1 MKKIALILLGV
12 CLILGS
18 CKPTDKNKITYNGKN
33 TIDIVLLEK
42 YDLDASSGSNLTYH
56 SDNEMAVTVNS
67 DGIIQGKNVGDA
79 NVTISNSVNSITVKV
94 IVSLFE
100 EPTLNFGISKNSIE
114 DIYGTPD
121 YHYGDSIY
129 VYGGGATLEDW
140 YSYAVWRMNFF
151 FKDNEYQECDL
162 YINSDLKMRIDQFL
176 SDNYH
181 YFQTITD
188 TVNTNETEEI
198 VNVDLFLNAA
208 QAEDASVLVGK
219 QENFGTYNDICLFY
233 VPFDYEDKSLDR
245 SIISR
250 KRFTE

>member
-1 MKKIALILLGV
+1 
-12 CLILGS
+12 
-18 CKPTDKNKITYNGKN
+18 
-33 TIDIVLLEK
+33 
-42 YDLDASSGSNLTYH
+42 
-56 SDNEMAVTVNS
+56 
-67 DGIIQGKNVGDA
+67 
-79 NVTISNSVNSITVKV
+79 
-94 IVSLFE
+94 
-100 EPTLNFGISKNSIE
+100 
-114 DIYGTPD
+114 
-121 YHYGDSIY
+121 
-129 VYGGGATLEDW
+129 
-140 YSYAVWRMNFF
+140 MNFF

-198 VNVDLFLNAA
+198 INVDLFLNAA

>member
-18 CKPTDKNKITYNGKN
+18 CKLTDKNKITYNGKN

-42 YDLDASSGSNLTYH
+42 YDLDASSGSKLTYH

-140 YSYAVWRMNFF
+140 YAYAVWRMNFCF
-151 FKDNEYQECDL
+151 
-162 YINSDLKMRIDQFL
+162 
-176 SDNYH
+176 
-181 YFQTITD
+181 
-188 TVNTNETEEI
+188 
-198 VNVDLFLNAA
+198 
-208 QAEDASVLVGK
+208 
-219 QENFGTYNDICLFY
+219 
-233 VPFDYEDKSLDR
+233 
-245 SIISR
+245 
-250 KRFTE
+250 

>member
-18 CKPTDKNKITYNGKN
+18 CKSTDKNKITYNGKN
-33 TIDIVLLEK
+33 IIDIVLLEK
-42 YDLDASSGSNLTYH
+42 YNLGATSESKLTYH

-67 DGIIQGKNVGDA
+67 DGVIQGKNVGEA
-79 NVTISNSVNSITVKV
+79 NVTIGNSVNSITVKV

-100 EPTLNFGISKNSIE
+100 EPTLNFGVSKKSIE
-114 DIYGTPD
+114 DIYGTPN
-121 YHYGDSIY
+121 YQYGDSIY
-129 VYGGGATLEDW
+129 VYGGGATLEEW

-151 FKDNEYQECDL
+151 FIDNEYQECDL
-162 YINSDLKMRIDQFL
+162 YINSDLKIRIDQFL

-188 TVNTNETEEI
+188 TINTNETEEI
-198 VNVDLFLNAA
+198 VNIDLFLNSAKV
-208 QAEDASVLVGK
+208 EDATVLVGK
-219 QENFGTYNDICLFY
+219 QENVGTYNDICLFY

-245 SIISR
+245 NIISR
-250 KRFTE
+250 KRFTR